1 MSDIEQQPETD
12 GDLAA
17 RLAYEAGELLLALR
31 AQGEFSGRAL
41 GDEGDRRANAL
52 LMAALRDARPDDGI
66 LSEETRDTPERLG
79 KRRIW
84 IVDPVD
90 GTREYGEG
98 RPDWAVHV
106 GLAVDGV
113 ATLGAVPLPGMAG
126 QGVLR
131 SDEPLLRDATTGRPR
146 MVVSRSRPPVEA
158 EKAAAAVDAE
168 IVPMGSAGAKA
179 MAVVRGAAEIYLH
192 SGGQHEWDSC
202 APVAVALGHGLHC
215 SRLDGSPL
223 RYNARDTYLPDLL
236 ICRPEL
242 ARPILDAIA

>member
-1 MSDIEQQPETD
+1 
-12 GDLAA
+12 
-17 RLAYEAGELLLALR
+17 
-31 AQGEFSGRAL
+31 
-41 GDEGDRRANAL
+41 
-52 LMAALRDARPDDGI
+52 
-66 LSEETRDTPERLG
+66 
-79 KRRIW
+79 
-84 IVDPVD
+84 
-90 GTREYGEG
+90 
-98 RPDWAVHV
+98 
-106 GLAVDGV
+106 
-113 ATLGAVPLPGMAG
+113 
-126 QGVLR
+126 
-131 SDEPLLRDATTGRPR
+131 